1 MARVA
6 RSSRAAPCAATG
18 GACTRARR
26 TPRGAA
32 ARTGAAPGRAAHRA
46 RRAAQDLWDTEAAWA
61 RRSPVAT
68 EALAAYHD
76 FRVAWPEPSD
86 TESEPLSPP
95 GEAAPVRGALPVY
108 SVAGEPAWGQT
119 RRLVHPRLH

>member
-1 MARVA
+1 VRA
-6 RSSRAAPCAATG
+6 RAAHAP
-18 GACTRARR
+18 
-26 TPRGAA
+26 PRGAA
-32 ARTGAAPGRAAHRA
+32 ACPGAASGRAAHRVCC
-46 RRAAQDLWDTEAAWA
+46 AAQDLWDTEAAWA

-76 FRVAWPEPSD
+76 FPVAWPEPSD

-108 SVAGEPAWGQT
+108 SVAGQPAWGQT
-119 RRLVHPRLH
+119 RRLFHPRLH